1 MGFCHRRSI
10 RLKNYDYRRDGF
22 YFVTIDVQ
30 DKRKLFWENEA
41 EKISVSGAMI
51 KELIG
56 EMEFKYPGVW
66 VDEYVVMPDHVHM
79 IIRLKNN
86 RPMDGNGNGRTR
98 GSARTENISLAEVV
112 QPMDGN
118 GNVGANPRICPLN
131 GINNRPMDGN
141 GNGRTRGSAR

>member
-1 MGFCHRRSI
+1 
-10 RLKNYDYRRDGF
+10 
-22 YFVTIDVQ
+22 
-30 DKRKLFWENEA
+30 
-41 EKISVSGAMI
+41 MI

-141 GNGRTRGSAR
+141 GNGRTRGSARTEKYIIGGGGAANGWEWKCRGKSPYLPIKWN

>member
-1 MGFCHRRSI
+1 
-10 RLKNYDYRRDGF
+10 
-22 YFVTIDVQ
+22 
-30 DKRKLFWENEA
+30 
-41 EKISVSGAMI
+41 MI

-79 IIRLKNN
+79 IIRLKIIGQW
-86 RPMDGNGNGRTR
+86 MGMKWADT

-118 GNVGANPRICPLN
+118 GNVGQIPVFAH
-131 GINNRPMDGN
+131 
-141 GNGRTRGSAR
+141 